1 MKRTIATL
9 SLLLFLGVGL
19 QAAFAQGFTGRA
31 YYKSTSQFSIKMDS
45 TKMAPEQMAQ
55 IQASLK
61 KQMEQN
67 YILSFNQ
74 TESTWKKE
82 ESLGG
87 GPATAS
93 AGGAVFM
100 VATSGEG
107 STLYKNI
114 ADQSF
119 LEEQDMM
126 GKAYLV
132 KDMLEPV
139 EWELS
144 EETKKVGN
152 YTVQKA
158 SYTRIVDSKRFSTGM
173 TEMENVKDTLQVTV
187 WFTPEIP
194 VAHGPENFFGLPGL
208 ILEVQNQGRT
218 LICEKN
224 RIESF
229 CRSGSNRKTEQR
241 KGNYAGRIP
250 NCARRR
256 HEADDEP
263 LPRQAWRREQNGNT
277 NWKLSSRF
285 SLNLL

>member
-1 MKRTIATL
+1 MKRTIAFL
-9 SLLLFLGVGL
+9 SLLLFLGIGL

-31 YYKSTSQFSIKMDS
+31 YYKSSSNFSIKMDS
-45 TKMAPEQMAQ
+45 TRMAPEQMAQ

-139 EWELS
+139 EWVLS

-194 VAHGPENFFGLPGL
+194 VSHGPENFFGLPGL

-218 LICEKN
+218 LICEKIELNPSADPVVIERPSKGKEITQAEFRTVQEEGMKQMMN
-224 RIESF
+224 RYQGKPGE
-229 CRSGSNRKTEQR
+229 GNRMEIR
-241 KGNYAGRIP
+241 IGN
-250 NCARRR
+250 
-256 HEADDEP
+256 
-263 LPRQAWRREQNGNT
+263 
-277 NWKLSSRF
+277 
-285 SLNLL
+285 

>member
-1 MKRTIATL
+1 MKRTFTIL
-9 SLLLFLGVGL
+9 SIFLCLGLGL
-19 QAAFAQGFTGRA
+19 QASFAQGFTGRA
-31 YYKSTSQFSIKMDS
+31 YYKSTSKISISMDS

-67 YILSFNQ
+67 YILSFTQ

-100 VATSGEG
+100 VASSGEG
-107 STLYKNI
+107 STLYKNVTGNYL
-114 ADQSF
+114 Q
-119 LEEQDMM
+119 EQEMM
-126 GKAYLV
+126 GKEYLV
-132 KDMLEPV
+132 KDKSEPF

-144 EETKKVGN
+144 EETKKIGN

-158 SYTRIVDSKRFSTGM
+158 NFTKIVDSRQFSTGM
-173 TEMENVKDTLQVTV
+173 TEMENVKDTIQVTV

-194 VAHGPENFFGLPGL
+194 VSHGPEYYFGLPGL

-218 LICEKN
+218 LICEKIELNPSADPVVIERPSKGKEMTQAEFRVVQEEGMKQMMN
-224 RIESF
+224 RYQGKPG
-229 CRSGSNRKTEQR
+229 SGAQMQIRI
-241 KGNYAGRIP
+241 GN
-250 NCARRR
+250 
-256 HEADDEP
+256 
-263 LPRQAWRREQNGNT
+263 
-277 NWKLSSRF
+277 
-285 SLNLL
+285 

>member
-1 MKRTIATL
+1 MKRTIAFL
-9 SLLLFLGVGL
+9 SLLLFLGAGL

-119 LEEQDMM
+119 LEQQDMM

-218 LICEKN
+218 LICEKIELNPSADPVVIERPSKGKEITQAEFQTVQEEGMKQMMN
-224 RIESF
+224 RYQ
-229 CRSGSNRKTEQR
+229 GKPGDGNRMEIR
-241 KGNYAGRIP
+241 IGN
-250 NCARRR
+250 
-256 HEADDEP
+256 
-263 LPRQAWRREQNGNT
+263 
-277 NWKLSSRF
+277 
-285 SLNLL
+285 

>member
-9 SLLLFLGVGL
+9 SLLLFLGAGL

-45 TKMAPEQMAQ
+45 TKMAPEQIAQ

-144 EETKKVGN
+144 NETKKVGN

-218 LICEKN
+218 LICEKIELNPSADPVVIERPSKGKEITQAEFQTVQEEGMKQMMN
-224 RIESF
+224 RYQGKPGE
-229 CRSGSNRKTEQR
+229 GNRMEIR
-241 KGNYAGRIP
+241 IGN
-250 NCARRR
+250 
-256 HEADDEP
+256 
-263 LPRQAWRREQNGNT
+263 
-277 NWKLSSRF
+277 
-285 SLNLL
+285 

>member
-45 TKMAPEQMAQ
+45 TKMAPEQIAQ

-119 LEEQDMM
+119 LEQQDMM

-218 LICEKN
+218 LICEKIELNPSADPVVIERPSKGKEITQAEFRTVQEEGMKQMMN
-224 RIESF
+224 RYQGKPGE
-229 CRSGSNRKTEQR
+229 GNRMEIR
-241 KGNYAGRIP
+241 IGN
-250 NCARRR
+250 
-256 HEADDEP
+256 
-263 LPRQAWRREQNGNT
+263 
-277 NWKLSSRF
+277 
-285 SLNLL
+285 

>member
-45 TKMAPEQMAQ
+45 TKMAPEQIAQ

-144 EETKKVGN
+144 NETKKVGN

-218 LICEKN
+218 LICEKIELNPSSDPVVIERPSKGKEITQVEFRTVQEEGMKQMMN
-224 RIESF
+224 RYQGKPGE
-229 CRSGSNRKTEQR
+229 GNRMEIR
-241 KGNYAGRIP
+241 IGN
-250 NCARRR
+250 
-256 HEADDEP
+256 
-263 LPRQAWRREQNGNT
+263 
-277 NWKLSSRF
+277 
-285 SLNLL
+285 

>member
-1 MKRTIATL
+1 MKRNHTILT
-9 SLLLFLGVGL
+9 LLLFFGIGL
-19 QAAFAQGFTGRA
+19 QTAFAQGFTGRA
-31 YYKSTSQFSIKMDS
+31 YYKSTSKISISMDS

-119 LEEQDMM
+119 LEQQDMM

-218 LICEKN
+218 LICEKIELNPSADPVVIERPSKGKEITQAEFRTVQEEGMKQMMN
-224 RIESF
+224 RYQGKPGE
-229 CRSGSNRKTEQR
+229 GNRMEIR
-241 KGNYAGRIP
+241 IGN
-250 NCARRR
+250 
-256 HEADDEP
+256 
-263 LPRQAWRREQNGNT
+263 
-277 NWKLSSRF
+277 
-285 SLNLL
+285 

>member
-1 MKRTIATL
+1 MK
-9 SLLLFLGVGL
+9 SLLPFLLILFFLCLGV
-19 QAAFAQGFTGRA
+19 QSSSAQGITGRA
-31 YYKSTSQFSIKMDS
+31 YYKSSSSFSIKMDS
-45 TKMAPEQMAQ
+45 TKMAPEQIAQ

-67 YILSFNQ
+67 YVLSFNQ

-87 GPATAS
+87 GPATAA

-100 VATSGEG
+100 VASSGEG

-119 LEEQDMM
+119 AQEQEMM
-126 GKAYLV
+126 GKEYLIQD
-132 KDMLEPV
+132 KLEAP

-152 YTVQKA
+152 YTAQKA
-158 SYTRIVDSKRFSTGM
+158 SFTRIIDAKRFSTGM
-173 TEMENVKDTLQVTV
+173 TEMENVKDTIQVTV

-194 VAHGPENFFGLPGL
+194 VSHGPENYFGLPGL

-218 LICEKN
+218 LICEKIELNPSTEPVVIERPSKGKEITQAEFRVVQEEGMKQMMN
-224 RIESF
+224 RYQGKPG
-229 CRSGSNRKTEQR
+229 SGNRMEIR
-241 KGNYAGRIP
+241 IGN
-250 NCARRR
+250 
-256 HEADDEP
+256 
-263 LPRQAWRREQNGNT
+263 
-277 NWKLSSRF
+277 
-285 SLNLL
+285 

>member
-9 SLLLFLGVGL
+9 SLLLFLGAGL

-31 YYKSTSQFSIKMDS
+31 YYKSTSNFSIKMDS
-45 TKMAPEQMAQ
+45 TRMAPEQMAQ

-100 VATSGEG
+100 VATGGEG

-139 EWELS
+139 EWVLS

-194 VAHGPENFFGLPGL
+194 VSHGPENFFGLPGL

-218 LICEKN
+218 LICEKIELNPSANPVVIERPSKGKEITQAEFRTVQEEGMKQMMN
-224 RIESF
+224 RYQ
-229 CRSGSNRKTEQR
+229 GKPGDGNRMEIR
-241 KGNYAGRIP
+241 IGN
-250 NCARRR
+250 
-256 HEADDEP
+256 
-263 LPRQAWRREQNGNT
+263 
-277 NWKLSSRF
+277 
-285 SLNLL
+285 

>member
-1 MKRTIATL
+1 MKRTFTL
-9 SLLLFLGVGL
+9 LALFLCLGLGL
-19 QAAFAQGFTGRA
+19 QTAFGQGFTGRA
-31 YYKSTSQFSIKMDS
+31 YYKSSSSFSIKMDS

-67 YILSFNQ
+67 YVLSFNQ

-107 STLYKNI
+107 SMLYKNI
-114 ADQSF
+114 ADQSYAQ
-119 LEEQDMM
+119 EREVM
-126 GKAYLV
+126 GKEYLIQE
-132 KDMLEPV
+132 KSEPF

-144 EETKKVGN
+144 GETKKVGN

-158 SYTRIVDSKRFSTGM
+158 SFTKIVDSKRFSTGM

-194 VAHGPENFFGLPGL
+194 VSHGPENYFGLPGL

-218 LICEKN
+218 LICEKIELNPSAEPVVIERPSKGKEISLEEFKKMEEEGMKQMMN
-224 RIESF
+224 RYQGKPG
-229 CRSGSNRKTEQR
+229 SGAQMQIRI
-241 KGNYAGRIP
+241 GN
-250 NCARRR
+250 
-256 HEADDEP
+256 
-263 LPRQAWRREQNGNT
+263 
-277 NWKLSSRF
+277 
-285 SLNLL
+285 

>member
-1 MKRTIATL
+1 MKRTIAFL
-9 SLLLFLGVGL
+9 SLLLFLGTGL

-45 TKMAPEQMAQ
+45 TKMAPEQIAQ

-144 EETKKVGN
+144 NETKKVGN

-218 LICEKN
+218 LICEKIELNPSADPVVIERPSKGKEITQVEFRTVQEEGMKQMMN
-224 RIESF
+224 RYQGKPGE
-229 CRSGSNRKTEQR
+229 GNRMEIR
-241 KGNYAGRIP
+241 IGN
-250 NCARRR
+250 
-256 HEADDEP
+256 
-263 LPRQAWRREQNGNT
+263 
-277 NWKLSSRF
+277 
-285 SLNLL
+285 

>member
-1 MKRTIATL
+1 MKRNHTILT
-9 SLLLFLGVGL
+9 LLLFFGIGL
-19 QAAFAQGFTGRA
+19 QTAFAQGFTGRA
-31 YYKSTSQFSIKMDS
+31 YYKSTSKISISMDS

-67 YILSFNQ
+67 YVLSFNQ

-107 STLYKNI
+107 SMLYKNI
-114 ADQSF
+114 ADQSYVQ
-119 LEEQDMM
+119 EREVM
-126 GKAYLV
+126 GKEYLIQE
-132 KDMLEPV
+132 KSEPF

-144 EETKKVGN
+144 GETKKVGN

-158 SYTRIVDSKRFSTGM
+158 SFTKIVDSKRFSTGM

-194 VAHGPENFFGLPGL
+194 VSHGPENYFGLPGL

-218 LICEKN
+218 LICEKIELNPSAEPVVIERPSKGKEISLDEFKKIEEEGMKQMMN
-224 RIESF
+224 RYQGKPG
-229 CRSGSNRKTEQR
+229 SGAQMQIRI
-241 KGNYAGRIP
+241 GN
-250 NCARRR
+250 
-256 HEADDEP
+256 
-263 LPRQAWRREQNGNT
+263 
-277 NWKLSSRF
+277 
-285 SLNLL
+285 

>member
-1 MKRTIATL
+1 MKRTTAIL
-9 SLLLFLGVGL
+9 SLFLFLGIGL

-31 YYKSTSQFSIKMDS
+31 YYKSTSKISISMDS

-100 VATSGEG
+100 VASSGGG
-107 STLYKNI
+107 STLYKNVTGNYL
-114 ADQSF
+114 Q
-119 LEEQDMM
+119 EQEMM
-126 GKAYLV
+126 GKEYLIQD
-132 KDMLEPV
+132 KAEPF
-139 EWELS
+139 EWVLS

-158 SYTRIVDSKRFSTGM
+158 SFTKIVDSKRFSTGM

-187 WFTPEIP
+187 WFTLEIP
-194 VAHGPENFFGLPGL
+194 VSHGPENYFGLPGL

-218 LICEKN
+218 LICEKIELNPSVNPVVIERPSKGKQMTQAEFKKIQEEGMKQMMN
-224 RIESF
+224 RYQGKPGE
-229 CRSGSNRKTEQR
+229 GSSMTIRI
-241 KGNYAGRIP
+241 GN
-250 NCARRR
+250 
-256 HEADDEP
+256 
-263 LPRQAWRREQNGNT
+263 
-277 NWKLSSRF
+277 
-285 SLNLL
+285 

>member
-1 MKRTIATL
+1 MKRTITFL
-9 SLLLFLGVGL
+9 SLLLFLGIGL

-45 TKMAPEQMAQ
+45 TKMAPEQIAQ

-119 LEEQDMM
+119 LEQQDMM

-218 LICEKN
+218 LICEKIELNPSADPVVIERPSKGKEITQAEFQTVQEEGMKQMMN
-224 RIESF
+224 RYQGKPGE
-229 CRSGSNRKTEQR
+229 GNRMEIR
-241 KGNYAGRIP
+241 IGN
-250 NCARRR
+250 
-256 HEADDEP
+256 
-263 LPRQAWRREQNGNT
+263 
-277 NWKLSSRF
+277 
-285 SLNLL
+285 

>member
-45 TKMAPEQMAQ
+45 TKMAPEHIAQ

-119 LEEQDMM
+119 LEQQDMM

-218 LICEKN
+218 LICEKIELNPSVDPVVIERPSKGKEITQAEFQTVQEEGMKQMMN
-224 RIESF
+224 RYQGKPGE
-229 CRSGSNRKTEQR
+229 GNRMEIR
-241 KGNYAGRIP
+241 IGN
-250 NCARRR
+250 
-256 HEADDEP
+256 
-263 LPRQAWRREQNGNT
+263 
-277 NWKLSSRF
+277 
-285 SLNLL
+285 

>member
-1 MKRTIATL
+1 MKRNHTILT
-9 SLLLFLGVGL
+9 LLLFFGIGL
-19 QAAFAQGFTGRA
+19 QTAFAQGFTGRA

-67 YILSFNQ
+67 YILSFTQ

-100 VATSGEG
+100 VASSGEG
-107 STLYKNI
+107 SALYKNI
-114 ADQSF
+114 ADQTY
-119 LEEQDMM
+119 LQEQEMM
-126 GKAYLV
+126 GKEYLV
-132 KDMLEPV
+132 KDKSEPF

-144 EETKKVGN
+144 EETKKIGN

-158 SYTRIVDSKRFSTGM
+158 SFTKIVDSRQFSTGM
-173 TEMENVKDTLQVTV
+173 TEMENVKDTIQVTV
-187 WFTPEIP
+187 WFSPEIP
-194 VAHGPENFFGLPGL
+194 VSHGPEYYFGLPGL

-218 LICEKN
+218 LICEKIELNPSADPVIIERPSKGKEMTQAEFRVVQEEGMKQMMN
-224 RIESF
+224 RYQGKPG
-229 CRSGSNRKTEQR
+229 SGATMQIRI
-241 KGNYAGRIP
+241 GN
-250 NCARRR
+250 
-256 HEADDEP
+256 
-263 LPRQAWRREQNGNT
+263 
-277 NWKLSSRF
+277 
-285 SLNLL
+285 

>member
-1 MKRTIATL
+1 MKRTHTIL
-9 SLLLFLGVGL
+9 SLLLFFGIGL
-19 QAAFAQGFTGRA
+19 QASFAQGFMGRA
-31 YYKSTSQFSIKMDS
+31 YYKSSSKISISMDS

-67 YILSFNQ
+67 YVLSFNQ

-93 AGGAVFM
+93 SGGAVFM
-100 VATSGEG
+100 VASSGEG

-114 ADQSF
+114 ADQTY
-119 LEEQDMM
+119 LEDHEMM
-126 GKAYLV
+126 EKAYLV
-132 KDMLEPV
+132 KDNLTPE

-144 EETKKVGN
+144 GETKKVGN
-152 YTVQKA
+152 YTAQKA
-158 SYTRIVDSKRFSTGM
+158 SFTKIVDSKRFSTGM

-194 VAHGPENFFGLPGL
+194 VSHGPENYFGLPGL

-218 LICEKN
+218 LICEKIELNPSSEPVVIERPSKGKEITLAEFKKIQEEGMKQMMN
-224 RIESF
+224 RYQGKPG
-229 CRSGSNRKTEQR
+229 SGAQIQIRI
-241 KGNYAGRIP
+241 GN
-250 NCARRR
+250 
-256 HEADDEP
+256 
-263 LPRQAWRREQNGNT
+263 
-277 NWKLSSRF
+277 
-285 SLNLL
+285 

>member
-1 MKRTIATL
+1 
-9 SLLLFLGVGL
+9 
-19 QAAFAQGFTGRA
+19 
-31 YYKSTSQFSIKMDS
+31 MDS
-45 TKMAPEQMAQ
+45 TKMAPEQIAQ

-67 YILSFNQ
+67 YVLSFTQ

-93 AGGAVFM
+93 SGGAVFM
-100 VATSGEG
+100 VTSSGEG
-107 STLYKNI
+107 STLYKDVAGNYL
-114 ADQSF
+114 Q
-119 LEEQDMM
+119 EQDIM
-126 GKAYLV
+126 GKEYLI
-132 KDMLEPV
+132 KDKAEPF

-158 SYTRIVDSKRFSTGM
+158 SFTKIVDSRRFSTGM

-194 VAHGPENFFGLPGL
+194 VSHGPENYYGLPGL

-218 LICEKN
+218 LICEKIELNPSADPVEIVKPKKGKVITQAEFKTIQEEGMKQMMN
-224 RIESF
+224 RYQGKPGGEATMTI
-229 CRSGSNRKTEQR
+229 RI
-241 KGNYAGRIP
+241 GN
-250 NCARRR
+250 
-256 HEADDEP
+256 
-263 LPRQAWRREQNGNT
+263 
-277 NWKLSSRF
+277 
-285 SLNLL
+285 

>member
-1 MKRTIATL
+1 MKRTFTIL
-9 SLLLFLGVGL
+9 SIFLCLGLGL
-19 QAAFAQGFTGRA
+19 QASFAQGFTGRA
-31 YYKSTSQFSIKMDS
+31 YYKSTSKISISMDS

-67 YILSFNQ
+67 YILSFTQ

-100 VATSGEG
+100 VASSGEG
-107 STLYKNI
+107 STLYKNVTGNYL
-114 ADQSF
+114 Q
-119 LEEQDMM
+119 EQEMM
-126 GKAYLV
+126 GKEYLV
-132 KDMLEPV
+132 KDKSEPF

-144 EETKKVGN
+144 GETKKVGN

-158 SYTRIVDSKRFSTGM
+158 SFTKIVDSKRFSTGM

-187 WFTPEIP
+187 WFSPEIP
-194 VAHGPENFFGLPGL
+194 VSHGPENYFGLPGL

-218 LICEKN
+218 LICEKIELNPSAEPVVIERPSKGKEISLDEFKKIEEEGMKQMMN
-224 RIESF
+224 RYQGKPG
-229 CRSGSNRKTEQR
+229 SGATMQIRI
-241 KGNYAGRIP
+241 GN
-250 NCARRR
+250 
-256 HEADDEP
+256 
-263 LPRQAWRREQNGNT
+263 
-277 NWKLSSRF
+277 
-285 SLNLL
+285 

>member
-1 MKRTIATL
+1 MKRTFTIL
-9 SLLLFLGVGL
+9 SIFLCLGLGL
-19 QAAFAQGFTGRA
+19 QTAFAQGFTGRA
-31 YYKSTSQFSIKMDS
+31 YYKSTSKISISMDS

-67 YILSFNQ
+67 YVLSFNQ

-100 VATSGEG
+100 IASSGEG
-107 STLYKNI
+107 STLYKDAAGNYL
-114 ADQSF
+114 Q
-119 LEEQDMM
+119 EQEMM
-126 GKAYLV
+126 GKEYLI
-132 KDMLEPV
+132 KDKAEPF

-144 EETKKVGN
+144 EETKKIGN
-152 YTVQKA
+152 YTAQKA
-158 SYTRIVDSKRFSTGM
+158 NFTKIVDSKRFSTGM

-194 VAHGPENFFGLPGL
+194 VSHGPEYYFGLPGL

-218 LICEKN
+218 LICEKLELNPSADPVVIERPSKGKEMTQVEFRVIEEEGMKQMMN
-224 RIESF
+224 RYQGKPG
-229 CRSGSNRKTEQR
+229 SGNRMEIR
-241 KGNYAGRIP
+241 IGN
-250 NCARRR
+250 
-256 HEADDEP
+256 
-263 LPRQAWRREQNGNT
+263 
-277 NWKLSSRF
+277 
-285 SLNLL
+285 

>member
-9 SLLLFLGVGL
+9 SLLLFLGAGL

-31 YYKSTSQFSIKMDS
+31 YYKSSSQFSIKMDS
-45 TKMAPEQMAQ
+45 TKMAPEQIAQ

-144 EETKKVGN
+144 NETKKVGN

-218 LICEKN
+218 LICEKIELNPSADPVVIERPSKGKEITQAEFQTVQEEGMKQMMN
-224 RIESF
+224 RYQGKPGE
-229 CRSGSNRKTEQR
+229 GNRMEIR
-241 KGNYAGRIP
+241 IGN
-250 NCARRR
+250 
-256 HEADDEP
+256 
-263 LPRQAWRREQNGNT
+263 
-277 NWKLSSRF
+277 
-285 SLNLL
+285 

>member
-9 SLLLFLGVGL
+9 SLLLFLGIGL

-67 YILSFNQ
+67 YTLSFTQ
-74 TESTWKKE
+74 TESIWKQDA
-82 ESLGG
+82 SLGS

-93 AGGAVFM
+93 SGGAVFM
-100 VATSGEG
+100 VASSGEG
-107 STLYKNI
+107 STLYKNVTGNYL
-114 ADQSF
+114 Q
-119 LEEQDMM
+119 EQEMM
-126 GKAYLV
+126 GKEYLI
-132 KDMLEPV
+132 KDKAEPF

-144 EETKKVGN
+144 EETKKIGN
-152 YTVQKA
+152 YTAQKA
-158 SYTRIVDSKRFSTGM
+158 SFTKIVDSRQFSTGM

-194 VAHGPENFFGLPGL
+194 VSHGPEYYFGLPGL

-218 LICEKN
+218 LICEKIELNPSSDPVVIERPSKGKEMTQAEFRVVQEEGMKQMMN
-224 RIESF
+224 RYQGKPGEGATMQI
-229 CRSGSNRKTEQR
+229 RI
-241 KGNYAGRIP
+241 GN
-250 NCARRR
+250 
-256 HEADDEP
+256 
-263 LPRQAWRREQNGNT
+263 
-277 NWKLSSRF
+277 
-285 SLNLL
+285 

>member
-1 MKRTIATL
+1 MKRTFAFL
-9 SLLLFLGVGL
+9 SLLLFLGTGL

-45 TKMAPEQMAQ
+45 TKMAPEQIAQ

-119 LEEQDMM
+119 LEQQDMM

-218 LICEKN
+218 LICEKIELNPSADPVVIERPSKGKEITQAEFRTVQEEGMKQMMN
-224 RIESF
+224 RYQGKPGE
-229 CRSGSNRKTEQR
+229 GNRMEIR
-241 KGNYAGRIP
+241 IGN
-250 NCARRR
+250 
-256 HEADDEP
+256 
-263 LPRQAWRREQNGNT
+263 
-277 NWKLSSRF
+277 
-285 SLNLL
+285 